1 MTVCICRILYLQLN
15 LKYNNGVDVKHEDF
29 KLTEMLAHL
38 KIFETPDL
46 LFGRELINFLNWP
59 PDA

>member
-1 MTVCICRILYLQLN
+1 MLN
-15 LKYNNGVDVKHEDF
+15 LVFALELKIHEDI

-38 KIFETPDL
+38 KIFETADL